1 MEKNR
6 HFVEETQ
13 IIYLLEKKTHIT
25 REKQRSLGNNMLH
38 LEGNTYHNGK
48 KSQVN
53 IIVKNDN
60 QMQDS
65 GENTQKN

>member
-13 IIYLLEKKTHIT
+13 MIYLLEKTHIT
-25 REKQRSLGNNMLH
+25 RERNNMLH
-38 LEGNTYHNGK
+38 LEGNTYHNDK

-53 IIVKNDN
+53 IIVKNVN
-60 QMQDS
+60 QMQDMEKIHKRIE
-65 GENTQKN
+65 GKK